1 MRGPG
6 REIYQARREDGL
18 LAKNEACMRYE
29 YHSRVNTAWRPAYVQ
44 VVGEDVFGQ
53 HQVFDLPEGHF
64 RCRCG
69 NVVRIDVRGFAA
81 CELCGQIYN
90 DGGNAKAAMSN
101 RERKRQLE
109 KLKYDSRQ
117 YKR

>member
-1 MRGPG
+1 
-6 REIYQARREDGL
+6 
-18 LAKNEACMRYE
+18 MRYE
-29 YHSRVNTAWRPAYVQ
+29 YSSRVNTAWRPGYIQ
-44 VVGEDVFGQ
+44 VIGEDVFG
-53 HQVFDLPEGHF
+53 HHRVFDLPEGHF

-90 DGGNAKAAMSN
+90 DEGNAKAAMSN

>member
-1 MRGPG
+1 
-6 REIYQARREDGL
+6 
-18 LAKNEACMRYE
+18 MRYE
-29 YHSRVNTAWRPAYVQ
+29 YSSRVNTAWRPSYVQ

-53 HQVFDLPEGHF
+53 HRVFDLPAGHF

-81 CELCGQIYN
+81 CESCGRIYN
-90 DGGNAKAAMSN
+90 DEGNAKTEMSN

-109 KLKYDSRQ
+109 RLKYDSRQ
-117 YKR
+117 YNR